1 MAKVKGRARQRRRLS
16 LSVRLSLL
24 VLLAALLPLAA
35 VVGIND
41 YFARNTLIQQGTT
54 ALTND
59 ANAKAT
65 LIDTYLGE
73 RIADGQALANLPTAP
88 AYLACIDAQALPPQ
102 QAAIIEQQANCADP
116 QLGLTFYQ
124 GSNCRALNVGLSR
137 GIVDKVQYYQ
147 NWSLYDAHGDWLL
160 TSGSAT
166 CATSGSAAVPK
177 EDYAQVM
184 QDKSWV
190 SAVYYNTAD
199 KFAYVNIYTPIVSS
213 AKSTSVLGFLRAT
226 LKLGHVWDIV
236 ASDSGTAANG
246 AGSYAFIT
254 DENGVRIAD
263 AHTADLFTSV
273 MPLDAA
279 TAQLIATEQR
289 YGNGDPVPVN
299 SLPAVKQA
307 LQSTAPTD
315 SFQGP
320 DTPGSGVPFQ
330 FARTRMTNVSW
341 SYFALSPLSTVTAVA
356 DNQIRISLLSAAVIA
371 ILAIL
376 FGLLFGRGTTR
387 PVRASAAEL
396 EGAAASLKTLAS
408 RQQSSAGEQQWVVD
422 ACKTG
427 LESVRYLS
435 DAMNQAAKRVIDA
448 SNWFSDYWD
457 RLTEEQARRTVS
469 HLNELAR
476 YIDEAARRQQA
487 SSERMGKA
495 INVTM
500 QVSDQL
506 VHGANAA
513 TQSAEQ
519 LEQVVRDLRHV
530 VGGVSPAPVMDE
542 IERRDA
548 LVPVEMMMA
557 PMQPMQAMQSPLRN
571 GSRSARLDGP
581 IQPMQL
587 PPRQL
592 AGPGVSQTF
601 DMASRSQQ
609 APNSGWGQRQ
619 SGASQVFDGY
629 GYNSDGYGMGM
640 GMGGGYANELGPNP
654 WANMPQGPAS
664 GQGWGSQ

>member
-1 MAKVKGRARQRRRLS
+1 MAKAKGRARQRRRLS

-24 VLLAALLPLAA
+24 VLLAALIPLAA

-41 YFARNTLIQQGTT
+41 YFARSTLIQQGTT
-54 ALTND
+54 ALAND

-88 AYLACIDAQALPPQ
+88 AYLTCIDAQALPAE
-102 QAAIIEQQANCADP
+102 QAAALEAQANCADP

-137 GIVDKVQYYQ
+137 GIINNVQDYKA
-147 NWSLYDAHGDWLL
+147 WSLYDARGDWLL
-160 TSGSAT
+160 ASGSNT
-166 CATSGSAAVPK
+166 CATSGSATVPK

-184 QDKSWV
+184 RNKSWV
-190 SAVYYNTAD
+190 SAVYYDAAS
-199 KFAYVNIYTPIVSS
+199 KFAYVNIYTPIVPS
-213 AKSTSVLGFLRAT
+213 AKSTTVLGFLRAT
-226 LKLGHVWDIV
+226 LKLDHIWDIV
-236 ASDSGTAANG
+236 AGDSGKTVNG

-254 DENGVRIAD
+254 DENGIRIAD
-263 AHTADLFTSV
+263 THTSDLFTSV
-273 MPLDAA
+273 MPLDASA
-279 TAQLIATEQR
+279 AQLIASEQR
-289 YGNGDPVPVN
+289 YGNSNPVTVD

-307 LQSTAPTD
+307 LTSSAPAS
-315 SFQGP
+315 SFQGS
-320 DTPGSGVPFQ
+320 DTPGSSVPFQ
-330 FARTRMTNVSW
+330 FARTRLTNVPW
-341 SYFALSPLSTVTAVA
+341 SYFALSPLATVTSVA
-356 DNQIRISLLSAAVIA
+356 DNQIRVSLLSAAVIA

-376 FGLLFGRGTTR
+376 FGLIFGRGTTH
-387 PVRASAAEL
+387 PVRSSAAEL

-435 DAMNQAAKRVIDA
+435 DAMNQAAKRIIDA
-448 SNWFSDYWD
+448 SNWFNDYWD
-457 RLTEEQARRTVS
+457 RLNEDEARRTVA

-506 VHGANAA
+506 VQGATAA

-530 VGGVSPAPVMDE
+530 VGGASPAPVLDDFE
-542 IERRDA
+542 QRDA
-548 LVPVEMMMA
+548 LEPFEMRMLPAPV
-557 PMQPMQAMQSPLRN
+557 QSPLRN
-571 GSRSARLDGP
+571 GNRSGRLEGP
-581 IQPMQL
+581 MQPMQ
-587 PPRQL
+587 PMQPAPRQL

-601 DMASRSQQ
+601 DLPPRSSRPPQ
-609 APNSGWGQRQ
+609 APTGAWGQRQ
-619 SGASQVFDGY
+619 SGASQTFNGNY
-629 GYNSDGYGMGM
+629 GNGNSNGNGDYGDD
-640 GMGGGYANELGPNP
+640 LGPNP
-654 WANMPQGPAS
+654 WAPQGPGNA
-664 GQGWGSQ
+664 QGWNER

>member
-1 MAKVKGRARQRRRLS
+1 MAKAKGRTRQRRRLS

-41 YFARNTLIQQGTT
+41 YLSRGTLISQGTT

-59 ANAKAT
+59 ATAKAS

-73 RIADGQALANLPTAP
+73 RVADGQALANLPTAP
-88 AYLACIDAQALPPQ
+88 AYLACVDSLALPPQ
-102 QAAIIEQQANCADP
+102 QAAVVRQQALCDDP
-116 QLGLTFYQ
+116 QFGQEFDQ

-137 GIVDKVQYYQ
+137 GIINKVQYYKS
-147 NWSLYDAHGDWLL
+147 WSLFDARGDWLL
-160 TSGSAT
+160 QSGSAT
-166 CATSGSAAVPK
+166 CPTSGAAPTPK
-177 EDYAQVM
+177 EDYTQVM
-184 QDKSWV
+184 HDKSWI
-190 SAVYYNTAD
+190 SAVYYDPAG
-199 KFAYVNIYTPIVSS
+199 KYAYVNIYTPIVPNS
-213 AKSTSVLGFLRAT
+213 ASTTVLGYLRAT
-226 LKLGHVWDIV
+226 LKLDHIWDIV
-236 ASDSGTAANG
+236 TGDSGDAGNG

-254 DENGVRIAD
+254 DENGIRIAD
-263 AHTADLFTSV
+263 THTTDLFTSV
-273 MPLDAA
+273 MPLDAN
-279 TAQLIATEQR
+279 TAQVIASEKR
-289 YGNGDPVPVN
+289 YGTSSPVAVD
-299 SLPAVKQA
+299 SLPAVQHSLNSSA
-307 LQSTAPTD
+307 STD

-320 DTPGSGVPFQ
+320 DTSGSNVPFR
-330 FARTRMTNVSW
+330 FARIQLTNVTW
-341 SYFALSPLSTVTAVA
+341 SYFALSPLSTVTSVA
-356 DNQIRISLLSAAVIA
+356 DSQIRISLLSAAVIA

-376 FGLLFGRGTTR
+376 FGLIFGRGTTR

-435 DAMNQAAKRVIDA
+435 DAMNQAAKRIIDA
-448 SNWFSDYWD
+448 SNWFNEYWD

-513 TQSAEQ
+513 IQSSEQ

-530 VGGVSPAPVMDE
+530 VGGASPVSPLSDTE
-542 IERRDA
+542 QRNA
-548 LVPVEMMMA
+548 LEPVEMMLAA
-557 PMQPMQAMQSPLRN
+557 PVQSPLRN
-571 GSRSARLDGP
+571 GNRSARLEGQM
-581 IQPMQL
+581 QP
-587 PPRQL
+587 PSRQL

-601 DMASRSQQ
+601 DVASRSSRPPQL
-609 APNSGWGQRQ
+609 ANGAWGQPQ
-619 SGASQVFDGY
+619 PGASQTFEGGY
-629 GYNSDGYGMGM
+629 D
-640 GMGGGYANELGPNP
+640 GGGFGNDLGPNP
-654 WANMPQGPAS
+654 WANMPQDHAS
-664 GQGWGSQ
+664 RQGW

>member
-1 MAKVKGRARQRRRLS
+1 
-16 LSVRLSLL
+16 
-24 VLLAALLPLAA
+24 
-35 VVGIND
+35 
-41 YFARNTLIQQGTT
+41 
-54 ALTND
+54 
-59 ANAKAT
+59 
-65 LIDTYLGE
+65 
-73 RIADGQALANLPTAP
+73 
-88 AYLACIDAQALPPQ
+88 
-102 QAAIIEQQANCADP
+102 
-116 QLGLTFYQ
+116 QLGLAFYQ

-147 NWSLYDAHGDWLL
+147 NWSLYDARGDWLL
-160 TSGSAT
+160 TSGSST
-166 CATSGSAAVPK
+166 CATNGSAAVPK

-190 SAVYYNTAD
+190 SAVYFNTPG

-236 ASDSGTAANG
+236 TSDSGASANG

-263 AHTADLFTSV
+263 THTADLFTSV

-279 TAQLIATEQR
+279 SAQLIATEQR
-289 YGNGDPVPVN
+289 YGNANPVTVD
-299 SLPAVKQA
+299 SLPAIQQSLKSQA
-307 LQSTAPTD
+307 SAD
-315 SFQGP
+315 SFQGS
-320 DTPGSGVPFQ
+320 DAPGSGVLFQ

-457 RLTEEQARRTVS
+457 RLTEDQARRTVS

-506 VHGANAA
+506 VHGADAA
-513 TQSAEQ
+513 TKSAEQ

-530 VGGVSPAPVMDE
+530 VGGVSPAPMMDE

-548 LVPVEMMMA
+548 LVPIEMMMAPA
-557 PMQPMQAMQSPLRN
+557 PMQPMQSMQSPLRN
-571 GSRSARLDGP
+571 GSRSVRLDGQM
-581 IQPMQL
+581 QPMQ
-587 PPRQL
+587 PAPRQL

-601 DMASRSQQ
+601 DMASRSVQ
-609 APNSGWGQRQ
+609 APSGNGAWDQRQ
-619 SGASQVFDGY
+619 SGASQTFDGY
-629 GYNSDGYGMGM
+629 GYNGGYGMGM
-640 GMGGGYANELGPNP
+640 GNGYANELGPNP
-654 WANMPQGPAS
+654 WANMPQGPAG
-664 GQGWGSQ
+664 GQGWDDQ